1 MLGCVVMLGL
11 GTLNGWRTGITS
23 GTELDRLTDS
33 VSILLINGF
42 LAGMITVNLP
52 IKYITRTPKI
62 NEPVPYFYRELKI
75 INLFWVLM
83 V

>member
-1 MLGCVVMLGL
+1 SY
-11 GTLNGWRTGITS
+11 NIF
-23 GTELDRLTDS
+23 
-33 VSILLINGF
+33 LLINGF
-42 LAGMITVNLP
+42 LAGMITVNLS

-75 INLFWVLM
+75 VNLFWVLM